1 VTLDQHVQMQRTQ
14 SAEPKLRAAVSNSA
28 PSLKV
33 STAARRSRTPDNKTR
48 AAAAF
53 IPGQARQI
61 RVVNGRVEVEKV
73 RMLPVHAMP
82 SRARQPACE
91 HAFKLGTGRF

>member
-1 VTLDQHVQMQRTQ
+1 MQRTQ